1 MTSKLIQQLL
11 SNRGIIINI
20 LGPVL
25 VDLRFIYNVSLDEST
40 YFTVAVNIGYL
51 SGSLGFWVYGRLNR
65 QLVMAF
71 FVLVMGV
78 SSALVPHYGSFWML
92 MGGFVLYGIGT
103 GAWDSACEIWMIEIF
118 PIGNAGML
126 QFLQFMY
133 GVGSVIAPLLVAPFV
148 KGEQLVNNSTGLPIT
163 PEDRIQSLTMPFVVS
178 GVGSALISGS
188 LVLLFIFRR
197 YKPTVL
203 GKEAFAEEAAAK
215 VDPTT
220 VKSRGFEA
228 GHLWPLSGFLLR
240 CGDRLRPFV
249 QSVCSATF
257 TLGRLVTAFI
267 ATRLLPDIIVA
278 YHMVTFMIG
287 LAIVFFGRD
296 SETVII
302 VGSAVLGYAFSAI
315 WPAMFA
321 FTERHLRLSHRV
333 CSTYCFLAGLLS
345 LTVPLV
351 LGQTFQGTPMI
362 LFAIEVVFFSAM
374 FAAFTL
380 VNVLIYRDTGKVFR

>member
-1 MTSKLIQQLL
+1 MC
-11 SNRGIIINI
+11 
-20 LGPVL
+20 
-25 VDLRFIYNVSLDEST
+25 F
-40 YFTVAVNIGYL
+40 
-51 SGSLGFWVYGRLNR
+51 
-65 QLVMAF
+65 
-71 FVLVMGV
+71 
-78 SSALVPHYGSFWML
+78 
-92 MGGFVLYGIGT
+92 
-103 GAWDSACEIWMIEIF
+103 
-118 PIGNAGML
+118 
-126 QFLQFMY
+126 
-133 GVGSVIAPLLVAPFV
+133 SV
-148 KGEQLVNNSTGLPIT
+148 
-163 PEDRIQSLTMPFVVS
+163 
-178 GVGSALISGS
+178 SGS

-220 VKSRGFEA
+220 VKNRGLKLA
-228 GHLWPLSGFLLR
+228 I
-240 CGDRLRPFV
+240 CGLCLASYSAVETGWFSFSSSMLQYIDIRMDASKAAFV

-302 VGSAVLGYAFSAI
+302 VGSAVLGKKLNFLSVFKTNFFCYFSGYAFSAI

-351 LGQTFQGTPMI
+351 LGQTFQSTPMI

>member
-1 MTSKLIQQLL
+1 MC
-11 SNRGIIINI
+11 
-20 LGPVL
+20 
-25 VDLRFIYNVSLDEST
+25 F
-40 YFTVAVNIGYL
+40 
-51 SGSLGFWVYGRLNR
+51 
-65 QLVMAF
+65 
-71 FVLVMGV
+71 
-78 SSALVPHYGSFWML
+78 
-92 MGGFVLYGIGT
+92 
-103 GAWDSACEIWMIEIF
+103 
-118 PIGNAGML
+118 
-126 QFLQFMY
+126 
-133 GVGSVIAPLLVAPFV
+133 SV
-148 KGEQLVNNSTGLPIT
+148 
-163 PEDRIQSLTMPFVVS
+163 
-178 GVGSALISGS
+178 SGS

-220 VKSRGFEA
+220 VKSRGLKLA
-228 GHLWPLSGFLLR
+228 I
-240 CGDRLRPFV
+240 CGLCLASYSAVETGWFSFSSSMLQYIDIRMDASKAAFV
-249 QSVCSATF
+249 QSVCSAIF

-302 VGSAVLGYAFSAI
+302 VGSAVLGKKLMTLFCLLLNQFVCYFSGYAFSAI

-351 LGQTFQGTPMI
+351 LGQTFQSTPMI